1 MSATPG
7 YTAGMNS
14 RLLPHIRVALLAT
27 LISPACT
34 TDKGTGS
41 EETGDSSTGG
51 SDTSSGGDITAT
63 GGVLTSTN
71 GSTSEQSTGA
81 TTSGTSTTDASTS
94 TGSTGDLSATG
105 TTGEPEISC
114 VDEPLY
120 FPTFDRSC
128 VAVEDCSVVYHQV
141 DCCGNMQ
148 AWGINNDSA
157 KAFTEI
163 EAVCA
168 AQYPPCGCRSEPP
181 VADDGNSADPA
192 SIKVACMDGECKTYV
207 P

>member
-1 MSATPG
+1 MAATPG

-14 RLLPHIRVALLAT
+14 RCLPHIRVALLAT
-27 LISPACT
+27 LLAPACT

-41 EETGDSSTGG
+41 EETGSSTGG
-51 SDTSSGGDITAT
+51 ADTSSGGDITAT

-81 TTSGTSTTDASTS
+81 TTGASSTTDAATGTS
-94 TGSTGDLSATG
+94 TGELSATG

-128 VAVEDCSVVYHQV
+128 LVVEDCSVVYHQV

-168 AQYPPCGCRSEPP
+168 AQYPACGCRSEPP

-192 SIKVACMDGECKTYV
+192 SIKVTCTDGECKTYV